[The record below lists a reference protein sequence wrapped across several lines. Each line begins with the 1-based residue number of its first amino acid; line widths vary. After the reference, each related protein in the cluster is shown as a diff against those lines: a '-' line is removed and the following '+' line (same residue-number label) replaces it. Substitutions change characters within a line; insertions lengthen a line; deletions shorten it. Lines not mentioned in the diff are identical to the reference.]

1 MARRSQV
8 PRWILVAVAATTLS
22 LTSAS
27 LAAAAAGDWTM
38 WGDGPAHNS
47 VNRAETTLSPAT
59 VSGLRVVKT
68 YPNWDPS
75 IFSTESPYQ
84 LIVGNVGY
92 SVVGGPFLVN
102 TYITAFNVFT
112 GAVIWRHR
120 VSINNNS
127 GHYVPAYSNGV
138 IYIGGDSAMSAYN
151 ATNGTKVWI
160 HYVPVGSIFNQTTV
174 VGGDVYATTSHGG
187 TIYDFNAMNGS
198 VRWKRSPTPGGC
210 CLFGA
215 VAVAGGVAY
224 VLNDALYA
232 YGASSGV
239 LKFKTTPNNYFETP
253 VVSNG
258 VVYMTTNTN
267 VIARSAS
274 TGGLLWSTRA
284 TGTGDVTNSTVA
296 VDGATVVV
304 ATSRYLEAFRASTGT
319 RIWRVDGGS
328 DSSDYAVPAIAN
340 GVVYAGSIGNGLQ
353 AVNEATGHNYF
364 TSHHP
369 YCQSPVISHARVWA
383 SCLESQGA
391 EQEIAFGL

>member
-1 MARRSQV
+1 M
-8 PRWILVAVAATTLS
+8 LVAVAATALS
-22 LTSAS
+22 LTSAVP
-27 LAAAAAGDWTM
+27 AAATAGDWTM

-47 VNRAETTLSPAT
+47 VNRAETTLSPST
-59 VSGLRVVKT
+59 VSGLHVVKT

-75 IFSTESPYQ
+75 IFSTDSPYQ
-84 LIVGNVGY
+84 LIVGNLGY
-92 SVVGGPFLVN
+92 SVVGGPFLGN
-102 TYITAFNVFT
+102 TYITAFNVST
-112 GAVIWRHR
+112 GAVVWRHR
-120 VSINNNS
+120 VSINYNS
-127 GHYVPAYSNGV
+127 GHYVPAYANGV

-174 VGGDVYATTSHGG
+174 VGSDVYATTSYGG
-187 TIYDFNAMNGS
+187 TIYDFNAMNGT
-198 VRWKRSPTPGGC
+198 VRWKRTLTPGC

-215 VAVAGGVAY
+215 VAIAGGVAY
-224 VLNDALYA
+224 VLDDALYA
-232 YGASSGV
+232 YGASTGV
-239 LKFKTTPNNYFETP
+239 LKFKTTQNNYFATP

-258 VVYMTTNTN
+258 VVYTTTNTN
-267 VIARSAS
+267 VVARSAS

-284 TGTGDVTNSTVA
+284 TGTGDVTNSTA

-304 ATSRYLEAFRASTGT
+304 TTSRYVEAFRASTGT

-353 AVNEATGHNYF
+353 AVNEATGHIYF

-369 YCQSPVISHARVWA
+369 YCESPVVSHARVWA